1 MTGRVVCT
9 TEVDSRTMGITHQ
22 HIPIRCWNHHFGN
35 NLVLPHHATVRVDG
49 MLMFDPR
56 LRLVGFSDLRD
67 LIASEA
73 RTRPRGLI
81 RVTY

>member
-9 TEVDSRTMGITHQ
+9 TEVYSRNQ